1 MAYAKITFEHPEIGT
16 VRKAPVGF
24 SWTLLLFGSIVCLFR
39 RDWFWLIIML
49 LVAAI
54 TSGVS
59 LVIFPFLYN
68 KSYIKR
74 LMKKGY
80 KVASVEGSDIVTLR
94 KKLEINLPQK

>member
-1 MAYAKITFEHPEIGT
+1 MAYAKITFEHPEIGA

-24 SWTLLLFGSIVCLFR
+24 SHTLFWIGPIVALVR
-39 RDWFWLIIML
+39 RDLKGFLIL
-49 LVAAI
+49 AGVFFL

-59 LVIFPFLYN
+59 WLVAPFFYN
-68 KSYIKR
+68 KLYIKR

-80 KVASVEGSDIVTLR
+80 KVTAVEGSDIATLR